1 MSGRNP
7 ASDSASDIYVEHA
20 KIEAAAG
27 HLRAHKKSFDDILS
41 TLEGDLAPMVATW
54 SGEAR
59 DLYLTKKRN
68 WDRAAAD
75 LTALLAHIAT
85 ITETAHNTYTA
96 TVTEVGEMWV

>member
-1 MSGRNP
+1 MAGSGDP
-7 ASDSASDIYVEHA
+7 SDIYVDHG
-20 KIEAAAG
+20 KIEAAAA
-27 HLRAHKKSFDDILS
+27 HLRGHKKSFDDILS

-59 DLYLTKKRN
+59 DLYVAKKAN
-68 WDRAAAD
+68 WDHAAAD

-85 ITETAHNTYTA
+85 ITETAHGTYTT